1 MAAIFVGPPLRWL
14 HVCWRVLA
22 LGPCKAVITTNWKNV
37 HLFPVIYTQTSADR
51 KLKCKH
57 DTRPWRPTKLNN
69 SRMTSTD
76 SDGIY
81 VDSIPK
87 HDETS
92 TATVGEGAREL
103 SQTDHLNKQLLDSF
117 LQRLNESQPDAS
129 VSSANNTDF
138 DDDKPQTD

>member
-1 MAAIFVGPPLRWL
+1 
-14 HVCWRVLA
+14 
-22 LGPCKAVITTNWKNV
+22 
-37 HLFPVIYTQTSADR
+37 
-51 KLKCKH
+51 
-57 DTRPWRPTKLNN
+57 
-69 SRMTSTD
+69 MTSTD
-76 SDGIY
+76 FDGIY